1 MRHIILSILLFL
13 SSATTL
19 VADDNPVLDL
29 MLIDH
34 CFLLDDTATL
44 NKLYRDLEP
53 RIAKSSR
60 WQDKFY
66 YYKLRA
72 DYYFD
77 YEEFVNQAIADYK
90 TALSAFPNDAFPNLD
105 YMETNYELCELLD
118 QTKQYDEG
126 EKYASH
132 ALVRGMAQVDSC
144 YASSLMFSLLAKFY
158 EEKGDTIMP
167 NHFHQKAQELGI
179 KYNILTSMPD
189 SIEIYN
195 QRLLEKYQLLNHSK
209 DSISYLSNL
218 SNYLVWVSN
227 SGNINETIW
236 TGERILQL
244 TQRYGQTQSVCS
256 YVTYYYLLHNYALK
270 GDLEK
275 LEELYPKAKA
285 YYSLFPEEIMTV
297 SLLSA
302 DIANALMENYHYKEA
317 LPYLRSAKANIRK
330 DKDDYLI
337 PKINEMINECKRAL

>member
-1 MRHIILSILLFL
+1 
-13 SSATTL
+13 
-19 VADDNPVLDL
+19 
-29 MLIDH
+29 
-34 CFLLDDTATL
+34 
-44 NKLYRDLEP
+44 
-53 RIAKSSR
+53 
-60 WQDKFY
+60 
-66 YYKLRA
+66 
-72 DYYFD
+72 
-77 YEEFVNQAIADYK
+77 
-90 TALSAFPNDAFPNLD
+90 
-105 YMETNYELCELLD
+105 
-118 QTKQYDEG
+118 
-126 EKYASH
+126 
-132 ALVRGMAQVDSC
+132 
-144 YASSLMFSLLAKFY
+144 
-158 EEKGDTIMP
+158 MP

-244 TQRYGQTQSVCS
+244 TQRYGQTQSDCY
-256 YVTYYYLLHNYALK
+256 YVTYYYLLYNYALK

-302 DIANALMENYHYKEA
+302 DIANALMENYNYKEA

-330 DKDDYLI
+330 DKDVYLI